1 MIFGKIVLSCAWSQR
16 LGKPVS
22 ASVISVSINPMELIR
37 VNQYISTWS
46 QLSGYRKNNFCF
58 EYQGYQIYSWTLS
71 LKMKFSD
78 IDNFAWVFVVY
89 FLAKIGQD
97 LVEGFAVE

>member
-1 MIFGKIVLSCAWSQR
+1 
-16 LGKPVS
+16 
-22 ASVISVSINPMELIR
+22 MELIR
-37 VNQYISTWS
+37 VNQYI
-46 QLSGYRKNNFCF
+46 LPGLN
-58 EYQGYQIYSWTLS
+58 YQATGRTIFALNTKATKSIPGHCP
-71 LKMKFSD
+71 LKMKSSN